1 MSKLNSVIL
10 LHKDDNVLVCTN
22 TIVKGEIIKI
32 DNAEIIALSDIE
44 TGHKIARFNLKAGD
58 KIFKYGAPIGSM
70 KLDTKIGEHVH
81 MHNLNSDYIPTH
93 LREDIS

>member
-1 MSKLNSVIL
+1 MNSVIL

-22 TIVKGEIIKI
+22 TIAKSEIIKI
-32 DNAEIIALSDIE
+32 DNAEIIAETEIE

-70 KLDTKIGEHVH
+70 KLDAKIGEHVH